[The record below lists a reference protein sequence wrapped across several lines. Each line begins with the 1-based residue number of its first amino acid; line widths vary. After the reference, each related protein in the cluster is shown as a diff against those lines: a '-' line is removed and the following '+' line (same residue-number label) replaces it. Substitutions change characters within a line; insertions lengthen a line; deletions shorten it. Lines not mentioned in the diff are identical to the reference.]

1 MKSIIVGTAGHIDHG
16 KTTLVRALTG
26 VDADRLPEEKRRGIT
41 IDLGFAEL
49 DLGDDV
55 RVGFVDVPGHE
66 RFVKNMLAGAHGI
79 DAVAL
84 VIAADEGV
92 MPQTREH
99 FDISQLLGVKSGLVV
114 LTKIDTVDEE
124 LLALVRAEA
133 EELIAG
139 SFLDGAAVVAASAR
153 TGAGLDELRAE
164 LRRVAA
170 RAPERSSR
178 AVARL
183 PVDRAFTMRGF
194 GAVVTGTLVAG
205 EIAEGDE
212 MELLPAAQ
220 RVRVRGLQVH
230 GRPVARAEAGQRT
243 AINLGGVDAASV
255 ERGMTLA
262 PAGRLRATQIIDT
275 TLEVLPTA
283 PRALRSRA
291 RVRVHLG
298 AAEVLARVQV
308 LEAAGEIAAGA
319 RGFAQLRLES
329 PVVALPE
336 EHFIIRSYS
345 PQRTVG
351 GGVVLDAF
359 AAKRRGRARTE
370 ARERL
375 VALTDAGEAARLTLY
390 VEAAGDDGLRRADLA
405 ARTGWRDETLDAALA
420 EATADATAP
429 QAGEGNAALVAGEA
443 NGVAGEANGVAA
455 AAAGEAKAVAVAGG
469 AVVEAEGVYVGRRI
483 FDKLI
488 EAARAEV
495 EAHHRREPLQRG
507 LARETLRERLFAH
520 VAPEVF
526 RAALAAAE
534 GAGLLVSERDIVRAG
549 GHRVELSA
557 ADSELRASLEEIYRA
572 AALEAP
578 TFDDALARAA
588 GGRQIA
594 REHARKILQL
604 LIDSGAL
611 VRVSNDLLVHRDAL
625 ARLVATLGEY
635 AARHEPERL
644 IDVAAFKEL
653 TNVSR
658 KYAIPLLEYLDRA
671 RVTRRAG
678 DRRLI
683 LKG

>member
-49 DLGDDV
+49 DLGNDV

-99 FDISQLLGVKSGLVV
+99 FDISQLLGVQNGLVV

-153 TGAGLDELRAE
+153 TGAGLEELREE

-170 RAPERSSR
+170 RVPARSSH

-212 MELLPAAQ
+212 MELLPASQ

-230 GRPVARAEAGQRT
+230 GRAVARASAGQRT
-243 AINLGGVDAASV
+243 AVNLGGVDAASI

-275 TLEVLPTA
+275 SLEVLPHA

-308 LEAAGEIAAGA
+308 LEAGGEIAAGA

-345 PQRTVG
+345 PQRTIG
-351 GGVVLDAF
+351 GGIVLDAF
-359 AAKRRGRARTE
+359 AAKRRGRARIE
-370 ARERL
+370 SRERL
-375 VALTDAGEAARLTLY
+375 VALTNATAAERLALY
-390 VEAAGDDGLRRADLA
+390 VEAAGDQGLRRADLA
-405 ARTGWRDETLDAALA
+405 ARTGWRDATLDAALA
-420 EATADATAP
+420 EATAAAVNEANAATGKTNAATAS
-429 QAGEGNAALVAGEA
+429 QATAATG
-443 NGVAGEANGVAA
+443 
-455 AAAGEAKAVAVAGG
+455 KATATTGG
-469 AVVEAEGVYVGRRI
+469 AIIEAEGVYVGRKI
-483 FDKLI
+483 FDEFI
-488 EAARAEV
+488 QAARAEV

-507 LARETLRERLFAH
+507 LARETLREQLFAH

-526 RAALAAAE
+526 RAALAVAE
-534 GAGLLVSERDIVRAG
+534 SAGLLVSERDIVRAG
-549 GHRVELSA
+549 GHTLALSA
-557 ADSELRASLEEIYRA
+557 ADSELHDALEGIYRA

-578 TFDDALARAA
+578 TFDDALARAS
-588 GGRQIA
+588 GGRQVA

-611 VRVSNDLLVHRDAL
+611 VRVSNELLVHRDAL
-625 ARLVATLGEY
+625 ARLVETLKEY

-644 IDVAAFKEL
+644 IDVAAFKDL
-653 TNVSR
+653 ANVSR

-683 LKG
+683 L

>member
-49 DLGDDV
+49 DLGDV

-84 VIAADEGV
+84 VVAADEGV

-99 FDISQLLGVKSGLVV
+99 FDISKLLGVRSGLVV
-114 LTKIDTVDEE
+114 ITKTDTVDEE
-124 LLALVRAEA
+124 LLALVRAEV
-133 EELIAG
+133 EELVAG
-139 SFLDGAAVVAASAR
+139 SFLEGAPVVPVSAR
-153 TGAGLDELRAE
+153 DGAGLEELRRELRA
-164 LRRVAA
+164 VAA
-170 RAPERSSR
+170 RLPARSSV

-205 EIAEGDE
+205 EIAEGHE
-212 MELLPAAQ
+212 LELLPAGV

-230 GRPVARAEAGQRT
+230 GRAVERAVAGQRT
-243 AINLGGVDAASV
+243 AVNLGGVDASAI

-262 PAGRLRATQIIDT
+262 PAGRLRATQIIDAS
-275 TLEVLPTA
+275 LEVLAHA
-283 PRALRSRA
+283 PRPLRSRA
-291 RVRVHLG
+291 RVRVHVG

-308 LEAAGEIAAGA
+308 LEPAGEIAPGA

-336 EHFIIRSYS
+336 ERFIIRSYS
-345 PQRTVG
+345 PQRTIG
-351 GGVVLDAF
+351 GGSVLDAF
-359 AAKRRGRARTE
+359 ALKHRGRERTA

-375 VALTDAGEAARLTLY
+375 RALTDAPAAVRLALY
-390 VEAAGDDGLRRADLA
+390 VEAAGEGGLRRADLS
-405 ARTGWRDETLDAALA
+405 ARTGWQDETLDAALA
-420 EATADATAP
+420 EATHAT
-429 QAGEGNAALVAGEA
+429 
-443 NGVAGEANGVAA
+443 
-455 AAAGEAKAVAVAGG
+455 GG
-469 AVVEAEGVYVGRRI
+469 AVVEAEGVYVARKI
-483 FDKLI
+483 FEQFI
-488 EAARAEV
+488 RAAHAEV

-507 LARETLRERLFAH
+507 LARETLRERVFAH

-534 GAGLLVSERDIVRAG
+534 SAGLVVSERDVVRAAS
-549 GHRVELSA
+549 HTLALSA
-557 ADSELRASLEEIYRA
+557 ADTELHTRLEEIYRA

-578 TFDDALARAA
+578 TFDEALARAA
-588 GGRQIA
+588 PGGRNPVA

-611 VRVSNDLLVHRDAL
+611 VRVAGELLMHREAL
-625 ARLVATLGEY
+625 ARLVEMLREY

-653 TNVSR
+653 TGVSR

-671 RVTRRAG
+671 RITRRAG